1 MSRQLLIA
9 TTNKG
14 KIRELKAL
22 LAGLGAK
29 LVTPADLGLQL
40 DVAETGATYV
50 ENARLKAEAFFQ
62 ASGIPALADDSGLE
76 VDALDGAPGVFSA
89 RFSPLPNPTDHD
101 RRSHLVSQLAGRPR
115 PWTARFRCLVAV
127 AGLAAETAFFEGVC
141 EGQVVP
147 EARGSNGFGYDP
159 VFLLLGRSETMA
171 ELPEAEKNHLSH
183 RAKAVLAARN
193 WLAQFYGA
201 VEER

>member
-14 KIRELKAL
+14 KIRELHAL
-22 LAGLGAK
+22 LDGLGAA

-40 DVAETGATYV
+40 DVAETGVTYV

-76 VDALDGAPGVFSA
+76 VDALDGAPGVYSA
-89 RFSPLPNPTDHD
+89 RFSPLPNPTDRD
-101 RRSHLVSQLAGRPR
+101 RRRHLLDQLAGRPR
-115 PWTARFRCLVAV
+115 PWAARFRCLVAV

-147 EARGSNGFGYDP
+147 EERGTNGFGYDP
-159 VFLLLGRSETMA
+159 VFLLSGRSETMA
-171 ELPEAEKNHLSH
+171 ELAEAEKNRLSH
-183 RAKAVLAARN
+183 RAKAVLAARL
-193 WLAQFYGA
+193 WLAQFYRA
-201 VEER
+201 VEEG